1 MLTSLILSLR
11 SAPNKCHRRHANR
24 TSLSRASNHPYSYP
38 VEHARRTSEA
48 YVNLNANVDAK

>member
-1 MLTSLILSLR
+1 MLTSLILNLR
-11 SAPNKCHRRHANR
+11 SATNKCLRRHANR